1 LTSIVFEPNSQLT
14 SINFSTFGSLYNL
27 TSITQERAIELILA
41 KRTLEANKFIK
52 EFPNNDSV
60 KIVNGMFGPY
70 IQIGKRNV
78 KIPKG
83 QKPEDLTLDEC
94 IALGDAAPAATK
106 KRKK

>member
-1 LTSIVFEPNSQLT
+1 MPYRDKKDKYEHNSKYY
-14 SINFSTFGSLYNL
+14 SLGKTDNL

-52 EFPNNDSV
+52 EFPDNDIV
-60 KIVNGMFGPY
+60 KVVNGMYGPY

-83 QKPEDLTLDEC
+83 QTPEDLTLEEC
-94 IALGDAAPAATK
+94 LALGDAAPVATK